1 MTVFDSFDR
10 RDASRHSMTAFESF
24 DSRFARGVGMT
35 ANDSN
40 DSPRFQKNAN
50 ERK

>member
-1 MTVFDSFDR
+1 
-10 RDASRHSMTAFESF
+10 MTAFESL